1 MGGNVSKHVSL
12 VGELSKLVDER
23 KLLEVS
29 ELEQSLVC
37 RDSHSGDLRVSLDPI
52 IDFNPFFADSS
63 RQSLQGLLI
72 SSTITDES
80 KLRLGILYALRYQ
93 KFNGNNIPGIIDLLR
108 REGVAGWEVSSNQ
121 SLFALVLI
129 CAI

>member
-1 MGGNVSKHVSL
+1 M
-12 VGELSKLVDER
+12 
-23 KLLEVS
+23 S

-37 RDSHSGDLRVSLDPI
+37 RDSHNGDLRVSFDPI
-52 IDFNPFFADSS
+52 IDFNPFADPP
-63 RQSLQGLLI
+63 RKSLQGLLI

-108 REGVAGWEVSSNQ
+108 REGVAGWEVSSTQ
-121 SLFALVLI
+121 SSLSLVLI
-129 CAI
+129 SAI